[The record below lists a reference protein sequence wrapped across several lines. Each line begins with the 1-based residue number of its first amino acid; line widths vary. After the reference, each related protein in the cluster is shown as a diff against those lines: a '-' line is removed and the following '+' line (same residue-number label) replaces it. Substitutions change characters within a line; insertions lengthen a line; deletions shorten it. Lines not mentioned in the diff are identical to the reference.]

1 MTRIP
6 ESDLK
11 NIGLKAAQSVL
22 GPGKIEA
29 IEVVS
34 GNDSSD
40 EPAHFF
46 SFLVGEARDPQR
58 AFRVW
63 SSLAQKIR
71 DTLIERG
78 DEAYPY
84 IRIRYRSDTQGLERA
99 RPI

>member
-11 NIGLKAAQSVL
+11 EIGLEAAQSIL
-22 GPGKIEA
+22 GPGKVEA
-29 IEVVS
+29 VEVVS
-34 GNDSSD
+34 GHDSSD

-46 SFLVGEARDPQR
+46 SFLIEEDRDPKQ
-58 AFRVW
+58 AIRVW

-84 IRIRYRSDTQGLERA
+84 IHILSRRDWEGRERA
-99 RPI
+99 RFF